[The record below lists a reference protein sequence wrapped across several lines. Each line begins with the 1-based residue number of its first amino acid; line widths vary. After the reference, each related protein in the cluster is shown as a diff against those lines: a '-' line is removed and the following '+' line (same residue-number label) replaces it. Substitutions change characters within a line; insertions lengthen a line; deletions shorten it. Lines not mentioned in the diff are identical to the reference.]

1 MSSFD
6 YSSFKSPLN
15 HPGKHLRLEY
25 LRAYDLSPSELAQAI
40 GANEERIIE
49 LLNGERSM
57 TADLALRLAKLFSTS
72 PEFWMNLQVQHD
84 LSREAIRLR
93 QELEQITPVSGG

>member
-1 MSSFD
+1 MRLID
-6 YSSFKSPLN
+6 YSSFQSPLN
-15 HPGKHLRLEY
+15 HPGKHLKLEY
-25 LRAYDLSPSELAQAI
+25 LPAYDLSASDLAQAI
-40 GANEERIIE
+40 GTDKEHTLR

-57 TADLALRLAKLFSTS
+57 TAEVALRLAKLFSTS

-93 QELEQITPVSGG
+93 HELSQIAPIS

>member
-1 MSSFD
+1 MSSID
-6 YSSFKSPLN
+6 YSSFKIPLT
-15 HPGKHLRLEY
+15 HPGEHLRLEY
-25 LRAYDLSPSELAQAI
+25 LPAYDLSPLELAQAI
-40 GANEERIIE
+40 GADEGHIID
-49 LLNGERSM
+49 LLNGKRSV
-57 TADLALRLAKLFSTS
+57 TAEIALRLAKLFSTS